1 MRDASVSKYSN
12 IAHYQDFSELKKI
25 LEHSGNSYDMELI
38 TKAYKLAEESHGDQR
53 RVSGIP
59 YILHPTS
66 VACILAELG
75 MDTESICGALLH
87 DVVEDTPVKLD
98 EIAKGFGKDV
108 AKLIDG
114 VTKISKIPYSTR
126 EQQQAENIRKMLIA
140 MADDIRVI
148 IIKLADRLHN
158 MRTMDCMPEQKRR
171 DKSLENM
178 QVFAPIAHRLGIK
191 TIKDELEDRSL
202 QYLDPIGYKEIEDA
216 LLMNEE
222 GRDKFIESIK
232 EQILEKTKS
241 IIKNV
246 YISGRVKSINS
257 IYRKTFMQG
266 KTIDQIFDVFAVRVI
281 VDTVPDCYNVLGVVH
296 DIFKPIPNR
305 FKDYIS
311 MPKPNMYQSLHTTVL
326 DNKAIPFEVQIRTWE
341 MHYTAEYGIAA
352 HWKYKLGMNGKNK
365 EDKLSQNIQRVKKMI
380 LDQLEAEDATDI
392 AKNIRNDFE
401 ENDVYVFTPKGDV
414 ISLPRG
420 STPIDLAYIIHTQVG
435 HRMVGAKV
443 NGKIIPIDYK
453 LKTGE
458 ICEIITQKEEH
469 PNRSWI
475 DICKTASAKSKIRQW
490 YKNEKRDENIVE
502 GKQMLEREFKRHG
515 INLNEDEYEEFLK
528 KFMVKKQYNTL
539 DDFYAAVGYGGIQL
553 WKIMPRLKEE
563 YQKAYTVEIEDV
575 PVQQAPVKRSK
586 AKSGVVIEGTDD
598 VLVKFSNCCNPL
610 PGDDI
615 IGYITRGYGVSIHKR
630 NCTNV
635 PKDISA
641 CEEPERWVHCYWEDE
656 VGEVFRST
664 LQITATDRTGLL
676 ADVTIKLSN
685 MHIFIHSL
693 NSRELKEGKAV
704 VTATIDV
711 MGRNHLRGVISKLSD
726 INGIEEI
733 KRL

>member
-1 MRDASVSKYSN
+1 MSKYSN
-12 IAHYQDFSELKKI
+12 VAHYQDFSELI
-25 LEHSGNSYDMELI
+25 NIIERSENSYDIEKI
-38 TKAYKLAEESHGDQR
+38 TKAYKLAEKSHGDQR

-66 VACILAELG
+66 VACIVAELG
-75 MDTESICGALLH
+75 MDTDSICGALLH
-87 DVVEDTPVKLD
+87 DVVEDTPVMLNEIVKL
-98 EIAKGFGKDV
+98 FGEDI

-114 VTKISKIPYSTR
+114 VTKISKIPYSSR
-126 EQQQAENIRKMLIA
+126 ELQQAENIRKMLIA

-202 QYLDPIGYKEIEDA
+202 QYLDPIGYKEIENA

-222 GRDKFIESIK
+222 GRDEFIDSIK
-232 EQILEKTKS
+232 KQILEKTENT
-241 IIKNV
+241 IKNV

-266 KTIDQIFDVFAVRVI
+266 RTIDQIFDVFAVRVI

-326 DNKAIPFEVQIRTWE
+326 DNSAIPFEVQIRTWE

-352 HWKYKLGMNGKNK
+352 HWKYKLGMSGGNK
-365 EDKLSQNIQRVKKMI
+365 DDKLKENIEKVKKMI
-380 LDQLEAEDATDI
+380 LDQLQAEDATDI

-414 ISLPRG
+414 INLPRG

-443 NGKIIPIDYK
+443 NGKIVPIDYK

-469 PNRSWI
+469 PNKSWI

-502 GKQMLEREFKRHG
+502 GKQLLEREFKRHG
-515 INLNEDEYEEFLK
+515 INLTEEEYPDFLK
-528 KFMVKKQYNTL
+528 KIMIKKQYNTI
-539 DDFYAAVGYGGIQL
+539 DDFYAAIGYGGVQL

-563 YQKAYTVEIEDV
+563 YQKTYAEDIEEISV
-575 PVQQAPVKRSK
+575 PPAPVKRNK
-586 AKSGVVIEGTDD
+586 ATSGVVIEGADD

-635 PKDISA
+635 PKDISKS
-641 CEEPERWVHCYWEDE
+641 EEPERWVSCYWEDE
-656 VGEVFRST
+656 VGDAFRST
-664 LQITATDRTGLL
+664 LQITASDRTGLL
-676 ADVTIKLSN
+676 ADVTIKFSN

-693 NSRELKEGKAV
+693 NSRELKDGKAV

-711 MGRNHLRGVISKLSD
+711 MGRNHLRGIISKLSD

>member
-1 MRDASVSKYSN
+1 MGKYSN
-12 IAHYQDFSELKKI
+12 VAHYQDFSELINI
-25 LEHSGNSYDMELI
+25 LERSENSYDMEKI
-38 TKAYKLAEESHGDQR
+38 TKAYKLAEKSHGDQR

-66 VACILAELG
+66 VACIVAELG
-75 MDTESICGALLH
+75 MDTDSICGALLH
-87 DVVEDTPVKLD
+87 DVVEDTPVMLD
-98 EIAKGFGKDV
+98 EIIKQFGSDV

-191 TIKDELEDRSL
+191 TVKDELEDRSL
-202 QYLDPIGYKEIEDA
+202 QYLDPVGYKEIEDA

-222 GRDKFIESIK
+222 GRDRFIESIK
-232 EQILEKTKS
+232 NQILEKTQNT
-241 IIKNV
+241 IKNI

-266 KTIDQIFDVFAVRVI
+266 RTIDQIFDVFAVRVI

-352 HWKYKLGMNGKNK
+352 HWKYKLGMGGGKKDNK
-365 EDKLSQNIQRVKKMI
+365 LQENIEKVKSMI

-414 ISLPRG
+414 INLPRG

-443 NGKIIPIDYK
+443 NGKIVPIDYK

-469 PNRSWI
+469 PNKSWI

-502 GKQMLEREFKRHG
+502 GKQMLEREFKRNG
-515 INLNEDEYEEFLK
+515 INLTEEEFPEFLK
-528 KFMVKKQYNTL
+528 KIMVKKQYNTL
-539 DDFYAAVGYGGIQL
+539 DDFYAAIGYGGIQL

-563 YQKAYTVEIEDV
+563 YQKTYAVDIEEISV
-575 PVQQAPVKRSK
+575 PQAPVKRNK
-586 AKSGVVIEGTDD
+586 ATSGVVIEGADD

-630 NCTNV
+630 SCTNV
-635 PKDISA
+635 PKDISKS
-641 CEEPERWVHCYWEDE
+641 EEPERWVSCYWEDE
-656 VGEVFRST
+656 VGEAFRST

-685 MHIFIHSL
+685 MHIFIHAL
-693 NSRELKEGKAV
+693 NSRELKDGKAV

>member
-1 MRDASVSKYSN
+1 MGKYTN
-12 IAHYQDFSELKKI
+12 VAHYQDFSELEKI
-25 LEHSGNSYDMELI
+25 LSAAAEPYDMTKI
-38 TKAYKLAEESHGDQR
+38 TKAYNFAEKSHGDQR

-66 VACILAELG
+66 VACIVAEMG
-75 MDTESICGALLH
+75 MDTDSICGALLH
-87 DVVEDTPVKLD
+87 DVVEDTIVSLD
-98 EIAKGFGKDV
+98 EIKKMFGTDV

-114 VTKISKIPYSTR
+114 VTKISKISYSSR
-126 EQQQAENIRKMLIA
+126 EMQQAENIRKMLIA

-202 QYLDPIGYKEIEDA
+202 QYLDPVGYKEIEDTIQ
-216 LLMNEE
+216 LTEE
-222 GRDKFIESIK
+222 GRDKFIDSIK
-232 EQILEKTKS
+232 QQIIEKTEET
-241 IIKNV
+241 IPNV
-246 YISGRVKSINS
+246 YISGRVKSVNS
-257 IYRKTFMQG
+257 IYRKTYMQG
-266 KTIDQIFDVFAVRVI
+266 RTMDQIFDVFAVRVI
-281 VDTVPDCYNVLGVVH
+281 VDTLSDCYNVLGVVH

-326 DNKAIPFEVQIRTWE
+326 DKNAIPFEVQIRTWE

-352 HWKYKLGMNGKNK
+352 HWKYKLGMGADGNSG
-365 EDKLSQNIQRVKKMI
+365 DKLADNIQKVKKMI
-380 LDQLEAEDATDI
+380 LDQLETEDVTDI
-392 AKNIRNDFE
+392 AKNIRNDFA
-401 ENDVYVFTPKGDV
+401 ENDVYVFSPKGDV
-414 ISLPRG
+414 FNLPQG
-420 STPIDLAYIIHTQVG
+420 STPIDMAYIIHTQVG
-435 HRMVGAKV
+435 HRMVGAKI
-443 NGKIIPIDYK
+443 NGKIVPIDYK
-453 LKTGE
+453 LKTGD

-469 PNRSWI
+469 PNKSWI

-490 YKNEKRDENIVE
+490 YKHEKRDENIVE
-502 GKQMLEREFKRHG
+502 GKQLLEKEFKRHG
-515 INLNEDEYEEFLK
+515 ISLTEEEYSEFFQKL
-528 KFMVKKQYNTL
+528 MIKKQYNTL
-539 DDFYAAVGYGGIQL
+539 DDFYAAIGYGGIQL

-563 YQKAYTVEIEDV
+563 YQKTFASNIEELNV
-575 PVQQAPVKRSK
+575 PQAPVKRKK
-586 AKSGVVIEGTDD
+586 ANAGVVIEGTDD
-598 VLVKFSNCCNPL
+598 VLVKFSKCCNPL

-615 IGYITRGYGVSIHKR
+615 IGYITRGYGVSIHNR

-635 PKDISA
+635 PKDLSD
-641 CEEPERWVHCYWEDE
+641 CEQPERWVSCYWEDE
-656 VGEVFRST
+656 IGEAFRST

-693 NSRELKEGKAV
+693 NSRELGDGKAV

-726 INGIEEI
+726 INGTVEV
-733 KRL
+733 KRI